1 MGNSL
6 RRGNGVSDFP
16 TDTIEALVIKA
27 GDRPDMMIRFL
38 AAVILEDCPD
48 PISILSRAY
57 TEMGAFYWREAVKL
71 DNEIVKHWG
80 ANDS

>member
-1 MGNSL
+1 MTG
-6 RRGNGVSDFP
+6 FP
-16 TDTIEALVIKA
+16 NDTIEALVIKA

-48 PISILSRAY
+48 PIGILSRAY

-71 DNEIVKHWG
+71 DNEIVKRRG
-80 ANDS
+80 TNDS